1 MNPQA
6 TLSWNRFYC
15 VMMACI
21 QFAILSILIC
31 IYFVIIEKGELS
43 RSEGEFL
50 GHISWLLFTFQFP
63 LICGGVLSTT
73 LAFAPKTKY
82 WWWAHLFHQIMG
94 LGSCIFFAVP
104 LIIFWSREPLM
115 EIYFG
120 RKRATRRRR
129 QRASR

>member
-6 TLSWNRFYC
+6 TLSLNRFYC
-15 VMMACI
+15 VMMAGI
-21 QFAILSILIC
+21 QLGGVAFVAMMGSQFATMPPPQSIDGLGAQLVAFFAMLFIPLLMGGLFSTVLI
-31 IYFVIIEKGELS
+31 
-43 RSEGEFL
+43 
-50 GHISWLLFTFQFP
+50 
-63 LICGGVLSTT
+63 
-73 LAFAPKTKY
+73 FAPKTKF

-120 RKRATRRRR
+120 RKRVSRRKRKLT
-129 QRASR
+129 